1 MISARAWLVVPVVA
15 VTLTGC
21 SQIDALAP
29 VGGAAVTTVRNAT
42 YDVLVDAD
50 VEILVAPQCSAVAS
64 GFRCEGSTVDG
75 AQIIAEATPDAPYEL
90 KVSVGE
96 ELLFDGTAE
105 EVLQIAVQEA
115 S

>member
-1 MISARAWLVVPVVA
+1 MISARAWLVVPLMA

-29 VGGAAVTTVRNAT
+29 VGGAAVTAVRNAT
-42 YDVLVDAD
+42 YDVLVDSD

-64 GFRCEGSTVDG
+64 GFLCKGSTVDG
-75 AQIIAEATPDAPYEL
+75 APIIAEATPDAPYEL
-90 KVSVGE
+90 TVLVGE
-96 ELLFDGTAE
+96 EVLFDGTAE
-105 EVLQIAVQEA
+105 EVLEAAVQEA